1 MERIG
6 KIILAVLILAFAQT
20 AFAQNWTIDGVVLD
34 KKSNK
39 PVEFATV
46 ILGNTEQWAV
56 ADANGKFVIKN
67 VPSGNNVIK
76 VSCLGYVTDEKE
88 IIISRNITGYKAY
101 IVEDNLT
108 LNTVVVTA
116 KENENSASTA
126 RTIDRILWT
135 TCRC

>member
-56 ADANGKFVIKN
+56 ADVNGKFVIKN

-88 IIISRNITGYKAY
+88 DRKS
-101 IVEDNLT
+101 
-108 LNTVVVTA
+108 VV
-116 KENENSASTA
+116 
-126 RTIDRILWT
+126 
-135 TCRC
+135 

>member
-1 MERIG
+1 MICCYFKFKTDVFTINFFYICRRPQIELLMERIG

-56 ADANGKFVIKN
+56 ADANGKIR
-67 VPSGNNVIK
+67 
-76 VSCLGYVTDEKE
+76 YKE
-88 IIISRNITGYKAY
+88 CPVGQ
-101 IVEDNLT
+101 
-108 LNTVVVTA
+108 
-116 KENENSASTA
+116 
-126 RTIDRILWT
+126 
-135 TCRC
+135 

>member
-1 MERIG
+1 MKRYLRIIVTA
-6 KIILAVLILAFAQT
+6 IIFFMSSVVG
-20 AFAQNWTIDGVVLD
+20 FAQNWTIDGVVLD

-88 IIISRNITGYKAY
+88 IIISRVANF
-101 IVEDNLT
+101 
-108 LNTVVVTA
+108 
-116 KENENSASTA
+116 S
-126 RTIDRILWT
+126 
-135 TCRC
+135 

>member
-1 MERIG
+1 MKLIVTA
-6 KIILAVLILAFAQT
+6 IIFFMSSVVGFAQK
-20 AFAQNWTIDGVVLD
+20 WTIDGVVLD

-76 VSCLGYVTDEKE
+76 VSCLG
-88 IIISRNITGYKAY
+88 
-101 IVEDNLT
+101 
-108 LNTVVVTA
+108 
-116 KENENSASTA
+116 
-126 RTIDRILWT
+126 
-135 TCRC
+135 

>member
-1 MERIG
+1 MSSVVG
-6 KIILAVLILAFAQT
+6 
-20 AFAQNWTIDGVVLD
+20 FAQNWTIDGVVLD

-76 VSCLGYVTDEKE
+76 VSCLGYVTDEKRSSYPE
-88 IIISRNITGYKAY
+88 ISPVIRHISSRITLRL
-101 IVEDNLT
+101 VL
-108 LNTVVVTA
+108 
-116 KENENSASTA
+116 
-126 RTIDRILWT
+126 
-135 TCRC
+135 